1 MLARQSAGTGRGTAP
16 GSPQNGCCAVIPGIQ
31 AVWIPSP
38 TVVPISATPGMENQR
53 IILWAT
59 LLFLLWMMYQ
69 AWQDDYAPTPS
80 TPTVGEQPAQA
91 GDALPDLPEP
101 GEAPAIKPAPEGM
114 PALETESS
122 VRGGGTVTVSTDVLE
137 VEISTVGASLTRV
150 SLPEYPIKKG
160 EPDKPVVL
168 LNDEPAT
175 RFLMHS
181 GLRGSGGTE
190 PNHRAPFST
199 GATEYRLAEGDDE
212 LKVVFDWVDGGG
224 LAAEKVFTFT
234 RGSYAIELEQ
244 TLVNRSGEDWRGAPY
259 MQIQRRN
266 VPQERSMFDVDTF
279 SFTGPVIYD
288 GEKYDKLDVDDLAD
302 EPVNQ
307 TVTGGWIAAI
317 QHYFL
322 VAAVPP
328 GEQSFNYQARL
339 AAGDYLISEIGPA
352 EVVPAGETRTFT
364 QTLWLGPKLQADL
377 EKIAPGL
384 ELTVDYGVLTVL
396 AKPLFWLLQKV
407 YQFLGNWGWSII
419 VVTFLIKLVF
429 YKLTETQGRSMAKMR
444 KLQPRLKNLQE
455 RYKDDKQALSKGM
468 MDLYKREK
476 VNPAAGCLPILI
488 QIPVFLSFYW
498 VLLESAELRQ
508 APFML
513 WITDISS
520 RDPFFILPVLMGAA
534 MFGQFKLNP
543 TPTTDPVQAK
553 VFMIMPLIM
562 TGMMAFFPAGLVLYW
577 LTNTLLSIA
586 QQWHINKKLGA

>member
-1 MLARQSAGTGRGTAP
+1 
-16 GSPQNGCCAVIPGIQ
+16 
-31 AVWIPSP
+31 
-38 TVVPISATPGMENQR
+38 MENQR

-69 AWQDDYAPTPS
+69 AWQDDYAPKPS

-101 GEAPAIKPAPEGM
+101 GEAPAIKPTPEGM

-122 VRGGGTVTVSTDVLE
+122 VRDGGTVTVSTDVLE
-137 VEISTVGASLTRV
+137 VEISTVGASLIRV
-150 SLPEYPIKKG
+150 SLPEYPIKKN

-181 GLRGSGGTE
+181 GLRGRGDSE
-190 PNHRAPFST
+190 PNHRASFST
-199 GATEYRLAEGDDE
+199 RATEYRLAEGDDE

-224 LAAEKVFTFT
+224 LAAQKVFTFT

-244 TLVNRSGEDWRGAPY
+244 TLINRSGEDWRGAPY

-339 AAGDYLISEIGPA
+339 AAGDYLISEIGPV

-455 RYKDDKQALSKGM
+455 RYKDDKQALSKAM